1 MLAAG
6 STLRRLA
13 CGGGGG
19 GDGGVE
25 GGGSSVVTMGA
36 RRCFEDQP
44 AAVDR
49 SV

>member
-19 GDGGVE
+19 GGGVE

-36 RRCFEDQP
+36 RRGFEDQP

>member
-1 MLAAG
+1 MVVVKEVVV
-6 STLRRLA
+6 LR
-13 CGGGGG
+13 
-19 GDGGVE
+19 

-44 AAVDR
+44 TAVDR

>member
-19 GDGGVE
+19 GGGVE

>member
-13 CGGGGG
+13 CGSGGGG
-19 GDGGVE
+19 GGVE
-25 GGGSSVVTMGA
+25 GGGSSAVTMGA